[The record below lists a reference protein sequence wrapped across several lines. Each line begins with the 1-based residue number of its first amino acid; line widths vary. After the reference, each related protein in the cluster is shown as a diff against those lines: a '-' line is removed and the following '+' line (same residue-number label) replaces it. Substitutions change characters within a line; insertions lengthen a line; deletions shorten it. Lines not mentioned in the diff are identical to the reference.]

1 VKVSNFIDVLGLVV
15 VLGIV
20 TDIVTSKNSA
30 QIVTS
35 GGNAFSHILNSA
47 LGKG

>member
-1 VKVSNFIDVLGLVV
+1 MKFNTFFDVLGGIVILA
-15 VLGIV
+15 IV

-30 QIVTS
+30 SIVTS
-35 GGNAFSHILNSA
+35 GGGAFSSIINSA